1 MQGIMDW
8 LKKTIEWAYFKYV
21 YEPEL
26 IEAAAEVMVEAVERD
41 LEILLEPEWDD
52 REYEIVLD
60 EIDHAMYEKKFHT
73 VH

>member
-1 MQGIMDW
+1 MFKA
-8 LKKTIEWAYFKYV
+8 LLEWAYFKYV

-26 IEAAAEVMVEAVERD
+26 IEAATEVMVEAVEHD

-52 REYEIVLD
+52 YEVEIVLD
-60 EIDHAMYEKKFHT
+60 DIDHAMYEKKFHT